1 MLRKEPLYCSICS
14 GVSPLDPNLSSDFT
28 MKIWEAPELPTEAKL
43 RLYSAGVVAVLTH
56 GYKTWSLDA
65 KALSSLKGWN
75 ARCLC
80 RITGRDVAD
89 ECRHPTID
97 LPEEPRPRRLRWA
110 GHVLRLDETHL
121 VKRTLLARA
130 EKSAG
135 GPTLLVLIWPRLQ
148 PTPRR
153 MSCCSSLQTETGGAS
168 MCFESTHAWC
178 PTVVVRRK
186 TDCCAYFSKR

>member
-1 MLRKEPLYCSICS
+1 M
-14 GVSPLDPNLSSDFT
+14 
-28 MKIWEAPELPTEAKL
+28 
-43 RLYSAGVVAVLTH
+43 LTH
-56 GYKTWSLDA
+56 GYETWSLDA

-97 LPEEPRPRRLRWA
+97 LPKKLRARRLRWA

-130 EKSAG
+130 EKFSGGSYPAG
-135 GPTLLVLIWPRLQ
+135 FVLAEAPAHASKDELLQLAADRDGWRREVLRIDA
-148 PTPRR
+148 
-153 MSCCSSLQTETGGAS
+153 SLVG
-168 MCFESTHAWC
+168 
-178 PTVVVRRK
+178 
-186 TDCCAYFSKR
+186 